1 MRTVNLTRTEAME
14 SRKELVSIL
23 KSYGI
28 YNSYVQDQFIKQAI
42 MNFEIEDMPNSTR
55 EEKISKLFQ
64 NIRMSLRYEIAKY
77 DQGKKTK
84 NDDNTVKVKIYQQ
97 INSAKDNLIF
107 DNLKYDDILTDYG
120 RGLVDSSERDFK
132 TYFEKDIYY
141 PKIEEYRTD
150 YGKGLE
156 PKFDSRTDFGK
167 GLEPKFDPRTD
178 FGKGFYYKSQDGREH
193 ATMEAVEQADKIY
206 WASMMKY
213 PTSNDLIKY
222 NKIENA
228 YFDIIT
234 PNIVDIDDINIA
246 SEQFLR
252 EQTEKMMDHIEARYG
267 KYLKQ
272 LLEELGY
279 GRQDNNRGPKR

>member
-97 INSAKDNLIF
+97 INGAKDNLIF

-156 PKFDSRTDFGK
+156 PKFD
-167 GLEPKFDPRTD
+167 PRTD

-193 ATMEAVEQADKIY
+193 ATMEAVKQANNAY
-206 WASMMKY
+206 WDSMMIY
-213 PTSNDLIKY
+213 PSPTDVIKY
-222 NKIENA
+222 NEIENA

-279 GRQDNNRGPKR
+279 GSQDNNRGPKR